1 MRRRRS
7 LLFDIDWVT
16 IAIYLA
22 LLSIGV
28 YTIYA
33 VEYVPG
39 DSFSFDFG
47 TSYGKQL
54 VWIGVSLIVGLG
66 LLIIDSKFYTV
77 FSYPIYGLVL
87 LLLLIVLFLGVTVS
101 GSTSWIE
108 IGGFRMQPAEF
119 AKFGTALA
127 LAKYLSSLG
136 GRRNHDKTRLVAF
149 GIFMLP
155 SLMIILQGDAG
166 SGLVFSAFV
175 LVLFREG
182 LPYEF
187 LVLGFLAVV
196 LTILAL
202 VLNTVLLIGILI
214 LMAAVFIYFQR
225 EHRNQVLA
233 ILGILVFCC
242 GLIVSVDYA
251 FNEVLQPH
259 QRDRINVLIGKEHDL
274 KGSAYNLNQSK
285 IAIGSG
291 GIWGKGYLKG
301 TQTQFNFV
309 PEQSTDFIFS
319 TIGEEHGLIGCSVL
333 IGLYMFLMLRLIFLA
348 ERQRS
353 RFSRIYGYGV
363 ASLLFFHMT
372 VNVGMTI
379 GLAPVIGIPF
389 PFISYGG
396 SAVLSFTIL
405 IFVFLK
411 LDGDRLAT
419 LR

>member
-1 MRRRRS
+1 MRRRRR
-7 LLFDIDWVT
+7 LIFDIDWIT
-16 IAIYLA
+16 ILVYLA

-28 YTIYA
+28 STIYA
-33 VEYVPG
+33 VEFNPQNAVQ
-39 DSFSFDFG
+39 FSMD
-47 TSYGKQL
+47 TSYGRQL
-54 VWIGVSLIVGLG
+54 TWIVVSLIVGFG
-66 LLIIDSKFYTV
+66 LLVIDSKFYTV
-77 FSYPIYGLVL
+77 FSYPIYGLML
-87 LLLLIVLFLGVTVS
+87 LLLLVVLFIGITVS

-108 IGGFRMQPAEF
+108 IGSFRMQPAEF

-127 LAKYLSSLG
+127 LAKYMSSLG
-136 GRRNHDKTRLVAF
+136 VQMKRFKTKLIAF
-149 GIFMLP
+149 GIFIQPAFL
-155 SLMIILQGDAG
+155 IILQGDAG
-166 SGLVFSAFV
+166 SALVFSAFI

-182 LPYEF
+182 LPY
-187 LVLGFLAVV
+187 GFLIVGLAAVLLAV
-196 LTILAL
+196 LAL
-202 VLNTVLLIGILI
+202 VINVWLLIVLLFLGSALLI
-214 LMAAVFIYFQR
+214 WFQR
-225 EHRNQVLA
+225 QNRNLIFAIIGLFVLSA
-233 ILGILVFCC
+233 GLVF
-242 GLIVSVDYA
+242 SVDYG
-251 FNEVLQPH
+251 FNEILQPH
-259 QRDRINVLIGKEHDL
+259 QRDRINVLIGKEYDL

-291 GIWGKGYLKG
+291 GFWGKGYLKG

-319 TIGEEHGLIGCSVL
+319 TIGEEHGFVGCSVL
-333 IGLYMFLMLRLIFLA
+333 IVLYLFLLMRLIYLA

-353 RFSRIYGYGV
+353 TFSRIYGYAV
-363 ASLLFFHMT
+363 ACLLFFHLA
-372 VNVGMTI
+372 VNIGMTI